1 MPRVGTLSLQSKH
14 ILGPPWGCLC
24 QVVWEVCCGF
34 LEGMPE
40 MFARVWLGFRF
51 IESSWGV
58 GVEPQALNPNN
69 PKP

>member
-14 ILGPPWGCLC
+14 ILG
-24 QVVWEVCCGF
+24 VVYVRLYGSLCGF

-40 MFARVWLGFRF
+40 MFASVWLGFRF